1 MAAITMPKLSDTMQ
15 AGIVSRWLKQLGDQV
30 EKGEVLVEIET
41 DKATMELAA
50 PESGILSQI
59 LIKTGGSANVGTP
72 IGHIAA
78 AAPLT
83 SPPSEAV
90 APPSPPVSSAGPDQ
104 LPTLPPAPT
113 LSDPDQV
120 KASPL
125 ARQLAQ
131 AYGLDLHLIPGTG
144 PGGRLMRED
153 VEAFVKRNKLLP
165 LPPSEPPL
173 APPSA
178 PPPVS
183 LPLPLP
189 AHPPELKADETLEP
203 LSRMRR
209 AIALKMNEAKPGIPH
224 LYVMT
229 EIEMTQ
235 ALKLRQQI
243 NTGNL
248 AGIHIS
254 VNDLIVKAT
263 AQVLRRFP
271 LLNSSFC
278 PGPNG
283 EAGLIVHPQINLNVA
298 VALTK
303 GLVAPTLFAADQQ
316 SLRELAEALRDLA
329 TRAREGKLKTA
340 ELEEGTFTITNLGMY
355 EVVEATA
362 IITPPQAA
370 ALAVAA
376 VRQVPVVNANG
387 QVGIGDVMRVTLS
400 VDHRVT
406 DGVVAAQFLLE
417 LKRLLQTPLT
427 LLL

>member
-1 MAAITMPKLSDTMQ
+1 
-15 AGIVSRWLKQLGDQV
+15 
-30 EKGEVLVEIET
+30 
-41 DKATMELAA
+41 
-50 PESGILSQI
+50 
-59 LIKTGGSANVGTP
+59 
-72 IGHIAA
+72 
-78 AAPLT
+78 
-83 SPPSEAV
+83 
-90 APPSPPVSSAGPDQ
+90 
-104 LPTLPPAPT
+104 
-113 LSDPDQV
+113 
-120 KASPL
+120 
-125 ARQLAQ
+125 
-131 AYGLDLHLIPGTG
+131 
-144 PGGRLMRED
+144 
-153 VEAFVKRNKLLP
+153 
-165 LPPSEPPL
+165 
-173 APPSA
+173 
-178 PPPVS
+178 
-183 LPLPLP
+183 
-189 AHPPELKADETLEP
+189 
-203 LSRMRR
+203 
-209 AIALKMNEAKPGIPH
+209 
-224 LYVMT
+224 VMT

-243 NTGNL
+243 NTGQL
-248 AGIHIS
+248 AGVHIS

-283 EAGLIVHPQINLNVA
+283 EDGVVVHPQINLNVA
-298 VALTK
+298 VALAK

-316 SLRELAEALRDLA
+316 SLREVAEALRDLA

-376 VRQVPVVNANG
+376 VRQVPVINTAG
-387 QVGIGDVMRVTLS
+387 QVGLGEVLRVTLS

-417 LKRLLQTPLT
+417 LKRLLQTPLA

>member
-1 MAAITMPKLSDTMQ
+1 MPKLSDTMQ

-59 LIKTGGSANVGTP
+59 LIKTGGSATVGTP
-72 IGHIAA
+72 LGHIAA
-78 AAPLT
+78 AEAPLT
-83 SPPSEAV
+83 APPSEAE
-90 APPSPPVSSAGPDQ
+90 APPSPLPVSSGEPDHQ
-104 LPTLPPAPT
+104 LPFPPSPTLPE
-113 LSDPDQV
+113 PDQV

-165 LPPSEPPL
+165 LPAVELPL
-173 APPSA
+173 APPSGPLPA
-178 PPPVS
+178 S

-189 AHPPELKADETLEP
+189 AHPPELKAGETLEP

-209 AIALKMNEAKPGIPH
+209 AIALKMSEAKPGIPH

-248 AGIHIS
+248 AGNHIS

-283 EAGLIVHPQINLNVA
+283 EGGLIVHPQINLNVA
-298 VALTK
+298 VALAK
-303 GLVAPTLFAADQQ
+303 GLVAPTLFAADQR
-316 SLRELAEALRDLA
+316 SLREVAEALRDLA

-376 VRQVPVVNANG
+376 VRQVPVINAAG
-387 QVGIGDVMRVTLS
+387 QVGIGEVLRVTLS

-417 LKRLLQTPLT
+417 LKRLLQTPLA